1 VARIRTLKPEIL
13 EDEKTAGLSDT
24 SFRLFTSLIILADD
38 HGNVRADVRWLQG
51 QVWWVRNDPPNV
63 LSALIE
69 LVRAPLIT
77 VYGVRGGT
85 YAHLLGWEK
94 HQRIDNAGKNRV
106 PFPNDADAKVL
117 LLDPSDS
124 RGNSP
129 QFAAKFGEIPL
140 DPDPDQDPEG
150 EGEREPAALRGGSQP
165 TRAKARR
172 VPETWQPRPSDA
184 RLSSPQL
191 ENELEKFR
199 DWEFAKPKS
208 DWDAA
213 WRNWQRTANERS
225 GGQQQRRALTPL
237 EQQMERVRQLEAE
250 ERAKGGSQ

>member
-1 VARIRTLKPEIL
+1 MARIRTLKPEIL

-24 SFRLFTSLIILADD
+24 AFRLFTSLIILADD

-51 QVWWVRNDPPNV
+51 QIWWTRGEPPNV
-63 LSALIE
+63 LPVLVE
-69 LVRAPLIT
+69 LVKAPLIR

-106 PFPNDADAKVL
+106 PLPNDPDAK
-117 LLDPSDS
+117 DFPFDC
-124 RGNSP
+124 GESP
-129 QFAAKFGEIPL
+129 QSSAKFREIPL
-140 DPDPDQDPEG
+140 DPDPDQDPER
-150 EGEREPAALRGGSQP
+150 EREREPAAKCGGSSQS
-165 TRAKARR
+165 TRPKARR
-172 VPETWQPRPSDA
+172 VPDAWLPRPSDA
-184 RLSSPQL
+184 KLQSPQL

-213 WRNWQRTANERS
+213 WRNWQRTAKERGSS
-225 GGQQQRRALTPL
+225 GQRRQALTPL
-237 EQQMERVRQLEAE
+237 EQQMERVRQLEAD